1 MREIYRQTIHL
12 VAGTLIAF
20 SVLIFKKQ
28 LIIPLAIAIVV
39 GICLYFLCKRYHIP
53 IISDLLNL
61 CKREKED
68 GKGAI
73 YFAVGML
80 FTLILID
87 DIKAIFFGILVFA
100 VGDALATIIGI
111 RGKLKITYFGK
122 TIEGFSAFFI
132 SASLILCPFYGVYGI
147 FVALTSAIIEFVSK
161 RIKIDDNLYLPFAV
175 AFILSICPYKPQFFH
190 ILTFCSI
197 L

>member
-1 MREIYRQTIHL
+1 MREIYRQIVHL
-12 VAGTLIAF
+12 IAGTLIAF
-20 SVLIFKKQ
+20 SVLIFKKI
-28 LIIPLAIAIVV
+28 LIIPLIVSIVV
-39 GICLYFLCKRYHIP
+39 GICLYFLCKRYYIP
-53 IISDLLNL
+53 IISDLLNI

-73 YFAVGML
+73 YFAFGML

-122 TIEGFSAFFI
+122 TIEGFLAFFI
-132 SASLILCPFYGVYGI
+132 SASLILYPFYGVYGI

-161 RIKIDDNLYLPFAV
+161 RIKMDDNLYLPFVV
-175 AFILSICPYKPQFFH
+175 ALLLELLS
-190 ILTFCSI
+190 
-197 L
+197 

>member
-39 GICLYFLCKRYHIP
+39 GIGLYFLCKRYHIP

-122 TIEGFSAFFI
+122 TIEGFLAFFI
-132 SASLILCPFYGVYGI
+132 SASLILYPFYGVYGI

-161 RIKIDDNLYLPFAV
+161 RIKIDDNLYLPFVV

>member
-1 MREIYRQTIHL
+1 MREVYRQTIHL

-39 GICLYFLCKRYHIP
+39 GIGLYFLCKRYYIP

-80 FTLILID
+80 FTLIIID

-122 TIEGFSAFFI
+122 TVEGFLAFFI
-132 SASLILCPFYGVYGI
+132 SASLILYPFYGVYGI

-161 RIKIDDNLYLPFAV
+161 RIKIDDNLYLPFVV
-175 AFILSICPYKPQFFH
+175 ALLLELLS
-190 ILTFCSI
+190 
-197 L
+197 